1 MKQFLVVGLGQFGQ
15 QVANALMD
23 EGDQVIAI
31 DKNEDPVEA
40 IKDNVTLAIQL
51 DATNQISLRAL
62 NLENISAAIVAIG
75 DSHEDSVMVTINL
88 REIGVPEIIVRAS
101 TPIHGLI
108 LSKVGA
114 TRIVIPEIETGKQVA
129 QDLLSEN
136 IIEQKQLFYAHSL
149 AKINTAPIYWGKTI
163 EETRIKE
170 EFNLLIVGIEKNKM
184 EIRDDGKSYNRSQII
199 GLPKPDISISEGD
212 KLLVIG
218 QDADIKRLV
227 IYISEVTL

>member
-15 QVANALMD
+15 NVANALMD

-62 NLENISAAIVAIG
+62 NLESISAAIVAIG

-136 IIEQKQLFYAHSL
+136 IIEQKRLFYAHSL
-149 AKINTAPIYWGKTI
+149 AKINTAPVYWGKTI
-163 EETRIKE
+163 EETGIKE
-170 EFNLLIVGIEKNKM
+170 EFNLLIVGIEKNKI
-184 EIRDDGKSYNRSQII
+184 EIRDDGKSYNRSHII
-199 GLPKPDISISEGD
+199 GLPKSDTSISEGD

-227 IYISEVTL
+227 IYISEVTI